1 VVKSFDH
8 AMQATSAVA
17 EPAGTY
23 MKQKR
28 VGSSG
33 SQGQDQNPRKYF
45 LIGI

>member
-1 VVKSFDH
+1 MVKSFDH

-23 MKQKR
+23 MKQER
-28 VGSSG
+28 VGSSE
-33 SQGQDQNPRKYF
+33 SQTQDQNPKKYF